1 MTLPTPE
8 MIEAAEAKILSGIAR
23 GLSSEEIAK
32 AALTA
37 ALSAQQPIK
46 RSVNLTVSDP
56 RNRLVTGL
64 DSDDLIVV
72 EAGVRRPITA
82 FKPAGS
88 PIAIAVVSKRRV
100 DAEVIQASTT
110 ADALAQ
116 LAAASAPRK
125 ALIIADGA
133 RAGSIPAGIQVLRVD
148 ESVIEKAVLELRHQ
162 YVVQFESESPDF
174 DVFVKQPRGLP
185 ALRVN
190 RN

>member
-1 MTLPTPE
+1 LRPLDTAAGIGKNPVMTRC
-8 MIEAAEAKILSGIAR
+8 IL
-23 GLSSEEIAK
+23 LV
-32 AALTA
+32 ALTA

-64 DSDDLIVV
+64 DSDDFIVV

-125 ALIIADGA
+125 ALIIAEIG
-133 RAGSIPAGIQVLRVD
+133 RVCSSD
-148 ESVIEKAVLELRHQ
+148 LVHLSQSRW
-162 YVVQFESESPDF
+162 F
-174 DVFVKQPRGLP
+174 PRG
-185 ALRVN
+185 ALMPRLFRRRRLRTRW
-190 RN
+190 RNSLRRPHRAKP